1 MEIILYFVHEVL
13 SSFLGVV
20 LFHSLSQRV
29 CHGLLQRPFG
39 NYRPD
44 ANSKKRSKD
53 DKEEDEEYRQH
64 TLTLSY
70 GAAAAEEAYD
80 HDDDAHDDEDVGPH
94 IEEVERLGA
103 LHILLEVRVHS
114 HPDTNTKNSAAQ
126 QPE

>member
-1 MEIILYFVHEVL
+1 MEWVFFITVL
-13 SSFLGVV
+13 GE
-20 LFHSLSQRV
+20 
-29 CHGLLQRPFG
+29 C
-39 NYRPD
+39 
-44 ANSKKRSKD
+44 
-53 DKEEDEEYRQH
+53 DKAFTYYRQH

-126 QPE
+126 QLERKRSGN